1 MRKATGINPRWLFIF
16 GDIRKQNNPLIKNT
30 KGASPTI
37 DKQLQLNLGF
47 ESQDQDLLTQLKEW
61 NENDLLGAIDILN
74 QLNIKNQNEE
84 KELGKQLLKIIRLI
98 SDPAPS
104 PEEISKQ
111 LKFIV
116 AQGLTRAIK
125 NLDIPEENDYFT
137 ISALLHHHYLANH
150 ALFYDEWEYK
160 YIIKN
165 YAITILKTRDI
176 LGEMGHSV
184 EDLDSIDMLDIFW
197 GINLTQSIPWV
208 KNREQSLSKNE
219 ILYLIQ
225 KELVDN
231 A

>member
-1 MRKATGINPRWLFIF
+1 MNENININLTFKS
-16 GDIRKQNNPLIKNT
+16 DNAEVL
-30 KGASPTI
+30 
-37 DKQLQLNLGF
+37 DQLQNW
-47 ESQDQDLLTQLKEW
+47 KEH
-61 NENDLLGAIDILN
+61 DILGAVDILN
-74 QLNIKNQNEE
+74 QLNIQKDKEE
-84 KELGKQLLKIIRLI
+84 KDLSLQLLKIIRLV
-98 SDPAPS
+98 SDPTPTPKEMS
-104 PEEISKQ
+104 RQ

-165 YAITILKTRDI
+165 YAMAILKTRDI

-208 KNREQSLSKNE
+208 TDRQQSLSKNE

>member
-1 MRKATGINPRWLFIF
+1 MNENININLTFKS
-16 GDIRKQNNPLIKNT
+16 DNPEVL
-30 KGASPTI
+30 
-37 DKQLQLNLGF
+37 DQLQNW
-47 ESQDQDLLTQLKEW
+47 KEH
-61 NENDLLGAIDILN
+61 DILGAVDILN
-74 QLNIKNQNEE
+74 QLNIQKDKEE
-84 KELGKQLLKIIRLI
+84 KDLSLQLLKIIRLV

-104 PEEISKQ
+104 PKEMSKQ

-165 YAITILKTRDI
+165 YAMAILKTRDI

-208 KNREQSLSKNE
+208 ENREQSLSKNE

-225 KELVDN
+225 KELVDK

>member
-1 MRKATGINPRWLFIF
+1 M
-16 GDIRKQNNPLIKNT
+16 
-30 KGASPTI
+30 

-61 NENDLLGAIDILN
+61 NEKDLLGALDILN
-74 QLNIKNQNEE
+74 QLNIKNQNED
-84 KELGKQLLKIIRLI
+84 KELGKQLLKIIRLV
-98 SDPAPS
+98 SDPAPH

-165 YAITILKTRDI
+165 YAIAILKTRDI

-208 KNREQSLSKNE
+208 ENREQSLSKNE

-225 KELVDN
+225 KELIDN
-231 A
+231 V